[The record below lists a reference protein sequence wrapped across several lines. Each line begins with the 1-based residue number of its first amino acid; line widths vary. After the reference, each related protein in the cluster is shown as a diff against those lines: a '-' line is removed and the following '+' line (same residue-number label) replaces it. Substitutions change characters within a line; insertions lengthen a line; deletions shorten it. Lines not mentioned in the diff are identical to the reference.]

1 MPWWKRLIFFALTAL
16 LVLGAVELMAKGA
29 GSIIAGSRFSATR
42 LQERR
47 DALIAST
54 GRVALGTNV
63 RWGRD
68 ELLHPYV
75 GYVPGQGDAANLLGA
90 AGAPLPRRAADRVI
104 LAVVGG
110 SVAQLFAEQGLPRL
124 IEHLSGL
131 DAFRGRMFVPMNLA
145 VGGYKQPQQFMTISY
160 LLAQGAEF
168 DVVINLDGFNDVT
181 MHPAENAA
189 HGVPLAYPRRWD
201 QRVEGLFQGGTL
213 RLMLRRV
220 LTEQRR
226 ARLAEAF
233 SRFPWRA
240 LSTTNLIYLAL
251 DRALE
256 SEQAAIDRQM
266 MGGPAREPSTTA
278 RTRAG
283 SAGDERM
290 YKDLA
295 DLWQRS
301 SLQLAR
307 LAEASG
313 ARYYHFL
320 QPNQYVVGSKP
331 LTAGERAEAW
341 IADHPYRRAVEAGYP
356 SLQRAGRTL
365 LRLGVRF
372 TDLSGAFGDHPEPIY
387 IDSCCHVNRRGN
399 AILADLM
406 FQAMRRDLAQAGRR

>member
-1 MPWWKRLIFFALTAL
+1 MFFALIAL
-16 LVLGAVELMAKGA
+16 LVVGAVELMAKGA
-29 GSIIAGSRFSATR
+29 GSMIAVSRFSATR

-47 DALIAST
+47 DALIASA

-75 GYVPGQGDAANLLGA
+75 GYVPGPGGGDAANLLGA

-110 SVAQLFAEQGLPRL
+110 SVAQVFAEQGLPRL
-124 IEHLSGL
+124 IEHLAGL
-131 DAFRGRMFVPMNLA
+131 DAFKGRTFMPLNLA
-145 VGGYKQPQQFMTISY
+145 VAGYKQPQQLMTIGY

-189 HGVPLAYPRRWD
+189 HGVPPAYPRRWD
-201 QRVEGLFQGGTL
+201 QRVEGTFQGGTL
-213 RLMLRRV
+213 RLMLGRV
-220 LTEQRR
+220 LAEQRR

-233 SRFPWRA
+233 SLFPWRT
-240 LSTTNLIYLAL
+240 LNTTNLIYLVI

-256 SEQAAIDRQM
+256 SQQVAIDRRM
-266 MGGPAREPSTTA
+266 LGAATHEPSA
-278 RTRAG
+278 ATRPRVG

-290 YKDLA
+290 YRDLA

-331 LTAGERAEAW
+331 LTAGERTEAW
-341 IADHPYRRAVEAGYP
+341 VADHPYRRAVEAGYP
-356 SLQRAGRTL
+356 SFQRAGRTL
-365 LRLGVRF
+365 LGVSVRF
-372 TDLSGAFGDHPEPIY
+372 TDLSGAFSDHPEPIY
-387 IDSCCHVNRRGN
+387 IDSCCHVNRLGN

-406 FQAMRRDLAQAGRR
+406 FQAMRRDLTQAGRR